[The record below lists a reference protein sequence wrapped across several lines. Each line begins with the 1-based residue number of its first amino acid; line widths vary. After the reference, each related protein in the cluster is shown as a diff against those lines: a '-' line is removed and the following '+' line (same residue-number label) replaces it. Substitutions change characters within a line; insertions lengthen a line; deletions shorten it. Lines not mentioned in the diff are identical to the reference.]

1 MLLVA
6 SRRLKFAMTFCVKF
20 AAPLAKEL
28 TMSRM
33 KDFLMIVE
41 ELVYDA
47 IEAGAKTDEDV
58 YAFVTMKTGKDA
70 VTLETIKDIT
80 KFFAQE
86 WM

>member
-1 MLLVA
+1 MGI
-6 SRRLKFAMTFCVKF
+6 
-20 AAPLAKEL
+20 
-28 TMSRM
+28 M
-33 KDFLMIVE
+33 KDFLMTVE

-70 VTLETIKDIT
+70 VTLETIKGIT